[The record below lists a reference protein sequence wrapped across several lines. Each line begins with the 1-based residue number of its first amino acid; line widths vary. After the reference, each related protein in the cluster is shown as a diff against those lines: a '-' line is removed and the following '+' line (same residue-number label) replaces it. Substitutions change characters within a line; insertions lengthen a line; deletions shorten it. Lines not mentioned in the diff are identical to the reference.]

1 MTKEEVQAW
10 VREATAEAVADALK
24 AANIVDGP
32 THLRHHQF
40 IEDFCST
47 YGQVKK
53 AGITAVVTLVVTG
66 LLALLVLGF
75 SHWSGKG
82 S

>member
-1 MTKEEVQAW
+1 MS
-10 VREATAEAVADALK
+10 AVADALK

-40 IEDFCST
+40 IDDFYCT

-53 AGITAVVTLVVTG
+53 AGIAAIVTALVGGTI
-66 LLALLVLGF
+66 ALLVLGLK
-75 SHWSGKG
+75 HWQAG

>member
-1 MTKEEVQAW
+1 MQDW
-10 VREATAEAVADALK
+10 VREAVGEAVAEALR

-40 IEDFCST
+40 IEDFYCT

-53 AGITAVVTLVVTG
+53 AGITAVVTILVTG
-66 LLALLVLGF
+66 LIALLVLGF
-75 SHWSGKG
+75 THWSGKG
-82 S
+82 A